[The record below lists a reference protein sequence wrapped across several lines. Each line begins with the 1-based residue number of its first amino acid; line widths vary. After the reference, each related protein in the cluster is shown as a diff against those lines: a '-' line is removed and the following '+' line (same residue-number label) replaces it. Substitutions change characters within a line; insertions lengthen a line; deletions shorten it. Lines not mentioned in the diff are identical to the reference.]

1 MYLWIISCT
10 GSGKTYTMMGP
21 ESNPGVNVRSILE
34 LLKICR
40 DRKNIDYTMTV
51 SMLEVYNEALRDLL
65 SDKPHQQLN
74 IQIRGKQVV
83 VTDLAELPVVSAE
96 DIKKIM
102 NKG

>member
-1 MYLWIISCT
+1 MYLWIISFT

-40 DRKNIDYTMTV
+40 DRKNIDYTMTI

>member
-40 DRKNIDYTMTV
+40 DRKNIDYTMTI

-96 DIKKIM
+96 DIKTIM